1 VDFLKFNFSYY
12 DAFNPAAR
20 KMYWNQINQ
29 KLYSKGVDGW
39 WMDASEPE
47 MPDHDATPENM
58 AHFMT
63 PTFEGPGVANLNA
76 YPLMHTK
83 AVFEGQM
90 KASPDKRVAILTRSA
105 FAGQQKYSTIIWS
118 GDIAGEWNNL
128 KASIP
133 AGLSFSMSGM
143 PYWTTDVGGFWVKR
157 PLKNV
162 DASYRELFTRWYQFG
177 AFCPIFRVHGADTER
192 EIWFFGDENS
202 ETYKTQLKFNKLRYR
217 LMPYIYTLN
226 GMVNHQDYTMM
237 RGLAMDFPQDQKV
250 FNIDNQY
257 MFGPSFLVNPVTD
270 KGATQRNVYLPKG
283 NTWVDFWTGK
293 SYAGGQTISAITP
306 LNIIP
311 LYVKSGSIIPFGPDL
326 QYAME
331 KKADPLELRV
341 YTGSNG
347 SFNLYEDGNTNNDYL
362 KGVYSNIPF
371 TWDEGS
377 QSLTIGERKG
387 AFPEMLKDRTINIVF
402 VDENH
407 GNGDL
412 ISNKID
418 KTIRYSGKAITIKK

>member
-1 VDFLKFNFSYY
+1 
-12 DAFNPAAR
+12 
-20 KMYWNQINQ
+20 
-29 KLYSKGVDGW
+29 
-39 WMDASEPE
+39 
-47 MPDHDATPENM
+47 
-58 AHFMT
+58 
-63 PTFEGPGVANLNA
+63 
-76 YPLMHTK
+76 
-83 AVFEGQM
+83 
-90 KASPDKRVAILTRSA
+90 
-105 FAGQQKYSTIIWS
+105 
-118 GDIAGEWNNL
+118 
-128 KASIP
+128 
-133 AGLSFSMSGM
+133 
-143 PYWTTDVGGFWVKR
+143 
-157 PLKNV
+157 
-162 DASYRELFTRWYQFG
+162 
-177 AFCPIFRVHGADTER
+177 
-192 EIWFFGDENS
+192 
-202 ETYKTQLKFNKLRYR
+202 
-217 LMPYIYTLN
+217 
-226 GMVNHQDYTMM
+226 MM
-237 RGLAMDFPQDQKV
+237 RGLAMDFPQDEKV

-293 SYAGGQTISAITP
+293 SYTGGQTISAKTP

-362 KGVYSNIPF
+362 KGVYSNILF
-371 TWDEGS
+371 TWDENS
-377 QSLTIGERKG
+377 QTLTIGDRKG
-387 AFPEMLKDRTINIVF
+387 AFPEMIKDRTINIVF